1 LITVLSVF
9 GTRPEAIKMAPVVR
23 DLAKHPDTFR
33 SVVCVTG
40 QHREMLDQ
48 VLQLFEIEPDYDLAV
63 MTPGQTLAGVTAAV
77 LIGLDRVLDEVKP
90 DWVLVQGDTT
100 TAMAASLGAFYRR
113 IPVGHVE
120 AGLRTDDKWQPFPE
134 EINRRIT
141 GVIADLH
148 FAPTEWAANNL
159 RREGVPEERI
169 VVTGNT
175 VIDAIQWAA
184 EQPFD
189 PAGTPLADLPIGEKR
204 LILVTAHRR
213 ENFGQGISEF
223 CAALREL
230 ATRDDVHIV
239 YPVHL
244 NPNVW
249 EPVHAALGGVPNV
262 TLLPPQEY
270 RPMVWLLQQCHV
282 VLTDSGGIQ
291 EEAPGLGKPVLVL
304 RETTERPEGV
314 EAGTVR
320 LVGAHR
326 KRIVEWVTQ
335 LLDEFIAYDRMAR
348 SVSPYGDGQAA
359 KRLVEVLRGTPA
371 LSTCRM
377 TSTDIRSFN
386 EFGIAD
392 AKDRSASAIKCGV
405 EECTS

>member
-1 LITVLSVF
+1 
-9 GTRPEAIKMAPVVR
+9 MAPVVR
-23 DLAKHPDTFR
+23 ELAKHPETFR

-48 VLQLFEIEPDYDLAV
+48 VLELFEIVPDYDLAV

-77 LIGLDRVLDEVKP
+77 LTGLDRVLEEVRP

-148 FAPTEWAANNL
+148 FAPTAWAANNL

-175 VIDAIQWAA
+175 VIDAIQWTS
-184 EQPFD
+184 ELPFD
-189 PAGTPLADLPIGEKR
+189 PTGTPLADLPIGEKR
-204 LILVTAHRR
+204 LIVVTAHRR
-213 ENFGQGISEF
+213 ENFGQGIAEI

-230 ATRDDVHIV
+230 ATRDDVHVV

-244 NPNVW
+244 NPNVR
-249 EPVHAALGGVPNV
+249 EPVHAALDGVQNI
-262 TLLPPQEY
+262 TLLPPLEY
-270 RPMVWLLQQCHV
+270 RPLVWLLQQCHFV
-282 VLTDSGGIQ
+282 ISDSGGIQ

-320 LVGAHR
+320 LVGACR
-326 KRIVEWVTQ
+326 EPIVEWATR
-335 LLDEFIAYDRMAR
+335 LLDDPVRYELMAQAVNPYGHGEAATRIKGVLAR
-348 SVSPYGDGQAA
+348 SFRAQVQRTELNLTHRSHNRPVQA
-359 KRLVEVLRGTPA
+359 LT
-371 LSTCRM
+371 
-377 TSTDIRSFN
+377 
-386 EFGIAD
+386 
-392 AKDRSASAIKCGV
+392 
-405 EECTS
+405 

>member
-1 LITVLSVF
+1 
-9 GTRPEAIKMAPVVR
+9 MAPVVR
-23 DLAKHPDTFR
+23 ELAKHPNTFR

-48 VLQLFEIEPDYDLAV
+48 VLSLFEIVPDYDLAV

-77 LIGLDRVLDEVKP
+77 LTGLDPVLDEVRP

-100 TAMAASLGAFYRR
+100 TAMAASLGAFYRH
-113 IPVGHVE
+113 ISVGHVE

-148 FAPTEWAANNL
+148 FAPTEWAAGNL

-169 VVTGNT
+169 VVTGNS

-184 EQPFD
+184 KLPFD
-189 PAGTPLADLPIGEKR
+189 HAGTPLADLPLDKKR
-204 LILVTAHRR
+204 LIVVTAHRR
-213 ENFGQGISEF
+213 ENFGQGIAEI

-244 NPNVW
+244 NPNVR
-249 EPVHAALGGVPNV
+249 EPVHAALDGVPNI
-262 TLLPPQEY
+262 TLIPPLEY
-270 RPMVWLLQQCHV
+270 RPMVWLLQRCHFV
-282 VLTDSGGIQ
+282 ISDSGGIQ

-314 EAGTVR
+314 KAGTVL
-320 LVGAHR
+320 LVGACR
-326 KRIVEWVTQ
+326 ERIVEWSTR
-335 LLDEFIAYDRMAR
+335 LLDEPSAYERMAQ
-348 SVSPYGDGQAA
+348 SVNPYGDGRAA
-359 KRLVEVLRGTPA
+359 RRIAHFLNVNGIDRLPEIAADQQIAVEVA
-371 LSTCRM
+371 L
-377 TSTDIRSFN
+377 
-386 EFGIAD
+386 
-392 AKDRSASAIKCGV
+392 
-405 EECTS
+405 